1 MTLVTKE
8 QTPQLIDDL
17 VRRIVAA
24 AHPLRIILFGSAAR
38 GTLGP
43 DSDLDIMVVMPNGA
57 HRAKTVRYLY
67 RQIAGFGFPVDI
79 VVATPDILQQHQDNI
94 GLIYRT
100 VLAEGREVYVAGST
114 PTR

>member
-1 MTLVTKE
+1 MTSITA
-8 QTPQLIDDL
+8 QHSPQLIDDL
-17 VRRIVAA
+17 VKRIVDA

-43 DSDLDIMVVMPNGA
+43 DSDLDVMVVMPNGT
-57 HRAKTVRYLY
+57 HRAKMVRQLY

-79 VVATPDILQQHQDNI
+79 VVTTPEILAQHQDNL

-100 VLAEGREVYVAGST
+100 VQAEGREVYVA
-114 PTR
+114 